1 VRYVHKW
8 AWNPVGGYQDAYS
21 AIIHSGIVDPF
32 MANNPYNGDKI
43 PLLAKS
49 WSVQTGNILVPTS
62 AITYDYKLHK
72 WVHVKPGT
80 VAKSMVILKL
90 NKNLGVFHD
99 GQPVR
104 IVDML
109 YWVYLVREWG
119 TKSGANDTRYDSY
132 IASVDST
139 WIHAFKGVQYVPPD
153 TLIIYTDLKHFDPNE
168 LADMASSVLAPSVPW
183 ELLYAEE
190 QAVMSGKVAFSP
202 NEASAKGVDWL
213 DALNPK
219 HVKLVMSYLEK
230 DMEEGVVPPQVAELA
245 KLLNIDVKPNYEAV
259 IKFIKEHGHMV
270 IGNGP
275 LYLDKYDPTT
285 DSAILKAF
293 RNPKYPFSA
302 SQFAY
307 LSIENVKFAQ
317 VKSVN
322 VPPVVAKG
330 TPLSV
335 TVEVVTKGTNEPLK
349 NAIVFV
355 AVYGPNNEL
364 IAGGFAKMTK
374 PGTYVF
380 QVPVD
385 VMAKA
390 EPGTYSVS
398 VIAYSKEAYW
408 PSMAKATF
416 LVLG

>member
-307 LSIENVKFAQ
+307 PSLRTS
-317 VKSVN
+317 S
-322 VPPVVAKG
+322 
-330 TPLSV
+330 S
-335 TVEVVTKGTNEPLK
+335 LK
-349 NAIVFV
+349 
-355 AVYGPNNEL
+355 
-364 IAGGFAKMTK
+364 
-374 PGTYVF
+374 
-380 QVPVD
+380 
-385 VMAKA
+385 
-390 EPGTYSVS
+390 
-398 VIAYSKEAYW
+398 
-408 PSMAKATF
+408 
-416 LVLG
+416 